1 MGQLRSRARPVVA
14 LKVYVCSLAKTLAN
28 SPGLLR
34 VARHQVFVDPFRTC
48 RNQTAVLIEAEQDDP
63 IVDRTWPF
71 TVWQKA
77 FGICA
82 ESTEK
87 VRDVRVTPTDQNHF

>member
-1 MGQLRSRARPVVA
+1 M
-14 LKVYVCSLAKTLAN
+14 
-28 SPGLLR
+28 
-34 VARHQVFVDPFRTC
+34 
-48 RNQTAVLIEAEQDDP
+48 AVLIEAKQDDP

-77 FGICA
+77 FGVCS

-87 VRDVRVTPTDQNHF
+87 VRDVRVTPTDENALPLLVRTQVRRQVSGLIVAKAGIDFQIRCVREWIYGQPGTMALV